1 MISHAKPPK
10 SGANTPIALQKA
22 SLLDCWFSS
31 FLVSLSLLME
41 WHSCSQRN
49 VQASGTDLVRTWT
62 DLEHTL
68 AAPTPIFHT
77 LTSIRASGTDL
88 VRTWT
93 DLEHTSAVLLFIFH
107 FSVSHSDRKDNTR
120 GHDLLLLNAFHQQHR
135 QTHAG

>member
-49 VQASGTDLVRTWT
+49 V
-62 DLEHTL
+62 
-68 AAPTPIFHT
+68 
-77 LTSIRASGTDL
+77 RASGTDL

-93 DLEHTSAVLLFIFH
+93 DLEHTSAALLFIFH

-120 GHDLLLLNAFHQQHR
+120 GHDLLLRNAFHQQHR